1 MHEGELTRKTALA
14 RSDLDDDEQA
24 RSAATPLRSISLLH
38 LAVDEDLHSCAD
50 LTSKGT
56 SPYLYRDFNIILP
69 GEDHNTA
76 ARSVRCRQT
85 EGPLKNLLT
94 VFPRINK
101 HRGGAAAVHSVAAA

>member
-1 MHEGELTRKTALA
+1 MMMSKR
-14 RSDLDDDEQA
+14 D
-24 RSAATPLRSISLLH
+24 PLRRHYVHAPRSISLLH
-38 LAVDEDLHSCAD
+38 LAVDEDLRSYAD

-56 SPYLYRDFNIILP
+56 SPYLYCDINIILP
-69 GEDHNTA
+69 GEDRNTA

-85 EGPLKNLLT
+85 ERPLKNLLT